1 MPTRLLRRVRL
12 CDARTFRLAPALVAF
27 LALSVFVPAATAGT
41 LDQSQPNIRANV
53 VVSLGDVFHG
63 AQTFTS
69 GMTGGLYQ
77 VALAIGRTGSFVT
90 ASLIVEIRPVSGGVP
105 SGPPLA
111 TATVPAANVPV
122 GQFGLAFLAIHFAS
136 PAPVTAGVQYAIVVS
151 SESCGFSNCYSAA
164 PGPAGDSYA
173 AGSGL
178 GSSNAGATWT
188 PLSAFGS
195 TDFAFQTYVLTGPT
209 SKQQCKKGGWKQ
221 FTNPSFTHQ
230 GRCVAYVNHHNGKG
244 KDDEKQSK
252 PPKGHGRKK

>member
-1 MPTRLLRRVRL
+1 M
-12 CDARTFRLAPALVAF
+12 
-27 LALSVFVPAATAGT
+27 
-41 LDQSQPNIRANV
+41 
-53 VVSLGDVFHG
+53 
-63 AQTFTS
+63 
-69 GMTGGLYQ
+69 
-77 VALAIGRTGSFVT
+77 
-90 ASLIVEIRPVSGGVP
+90 
-105 SGPPLA
+105 
-111 TATVPAANVPV
+111 
-122 GQFGLAFLAIHFAS
+122 
-136 PAPVTAGVQYAIVVS
+136 TAGVQYAIVVS

-221 FTNPSFTHQ
+221 FTNPSFKNQ

-244 KDDEKQSK
+244 KDDEQQSK
-252 PPKGHGRKK
+252 PPKGHGKKK